1 MGSYSSHRT
10 ISRCSI
16 RGFYWLIFTY
26 MASTNDMMHTTQTN
40 QQLTKIKSTHLTGK
54 KKKEE
59 GCLRYK
65 MTGMC
70 GIIYIFEGNVWNKS
84 SSMQSKT
91 VLATCSKLVHT
102 AIDSNPPRPMNMD
115 MYEAIVYISVQTT
128 VEKNIYFCQKT
139 HHS

>member
-1 MGSYSSHRT
+1 
-10 ISRCSI
+10 
-16 RGFYWLIFTY
+16 
-26 MASTNDMMHTTQTN
+26 
-40 QQLTKIKSTHLTGK
+40 
-54 KKKEE
+54 
-59 GCLRYK
+59 
-65 MTGMC
+65 MC

-115 MYEAIVYISVQTT
+115 MHEAIVYISVQTT

-139 HHS
+139 HHSQSPTQSSRTHQDMGESSSQIPQNWVPKILCTLLREYKLYAFQMIDHTARATLLHSENRCLAHSS